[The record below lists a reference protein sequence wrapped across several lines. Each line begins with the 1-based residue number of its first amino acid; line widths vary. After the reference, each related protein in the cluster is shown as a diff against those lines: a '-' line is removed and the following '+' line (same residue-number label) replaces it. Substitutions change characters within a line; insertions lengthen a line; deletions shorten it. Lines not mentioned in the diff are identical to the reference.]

1 MRLKRPGATGDAN
14 SGPQRNRRLEYC
26 CLLDLEQLLSE
37 QVGLAGGGR
46 KRLKIEAELSQIRRD
61 LERLGL
67 RLQSR
72 LLRGA
77 FLKRSV
83 VRNGLDDKL
92 VPVRGVVD
100 VASELGVF
108 LTNPRSPSLHP
119 GGPYLE
125 RAPKTKIRGS
135 RLLQINRD
143 FALREGLVAQG
154 TINPAPARLARRWSA
169 SQSPCTWS
177 KASKRSATR

>member
-1 MRLKRPGATGDAN
+1 MPLKRPGATGDAN

-92 VPVRGVVD
+92 VPVRGVVH
-100 VASELGVF
+100 VASELGVYLNMQDRQVFVPTDRTLSALRRLKSGEVVF
-108 LTNPRSPSLHP
+108 L
-119 GGPYLE
+119 
-125 RAPKTKIRGS
+125 
-135 RLLQINRD
+135 QVNRD
-143 FALREGLVAQG
+143 YALREGLVTQVAASPFRG
-154 TINPAPARLARRWSA
+154 V
-169 SQSPCTWS
+169 SQSRRP
-177 KASKRSATR
+177 